1 MLVPGVWRLVRIL
14 CPCDPRKRVMTP
26 QSLMRDPSLCDRCK
40 RGTELRRLMRI
51 LRLCHR
57 RKRLPGLWRLMR
69 IPRLCHRRKRV
80 MGPSLLMR
88 TPRLC
93 DLPTR
98 PLQRRRA
105 THPLPSCLNPHACR
119 SQRLTWCHST
129 LTQHHRFAAGRS
141 APPHPNRHSTHSV
154 QQCHPQHNSS
164 PRRQTRGVAVR
175 PGTPRLSAQVG
186 RVQGG
191 TPGVRGSGQLW
202 RRPPR
207 PISRQRTRRG
217 RQRIR
222 RGLRCWPRCVR
233 FSRRRT
239 PWVDWSTSA
248 QPVVGVP
255 GWSRCPALHTSRT
268 TGLSAVSACLL
279 VLMRP

>member
-1 MLVPGVWRLVRIL
+1 MRLRRTVRGKRLQVGMLLLLLRNPCGLPVLFTAWPPRSAVSSVRGRNVLNRRMNPVEARLQAPAQHAPLRLPQTLRSMHSTAPLPSRRRTATLVPGVWRLVRILCPCHRRKRLPWLRRLVRIL

-69 IPRLCHRRKRV
+69 IPRLCYRRKRV

-119 SQRLTWCHST
+119 SQRLTW
-129 LTQHHRFAAGRS
+129 
-141 APPHPNRHSTHSV
+141 
-154 QQCHPQHNSS
+154 
-164 PRRQTRGVAVR
+164 
-175 PGTPRLSAQVG
+175 
-186 RVQGG
+186 
-191 TPGVRGSGQLW
+191 
-202 RRPPR
+202 
-207 PISRQRTRRG
+207 
-217 RQRIR
+217 
-222 RGLRCWPRCVR
+222 
-233 FSRRRT
+233 
-239 PWVDWSTSA
+239 
-248 QPVVGVP
+248 
-255 GWSRCPALHTSRT
+255 
-268 TGLSAVSACLL
+268 
-279 VLMRP
+279 